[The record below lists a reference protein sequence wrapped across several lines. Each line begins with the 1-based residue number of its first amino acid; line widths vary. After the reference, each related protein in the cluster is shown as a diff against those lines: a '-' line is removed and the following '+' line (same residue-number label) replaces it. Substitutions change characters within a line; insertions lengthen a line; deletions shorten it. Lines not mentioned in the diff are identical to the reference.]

1 MSNKNFGF
9 GTQIRKSPYFDS
21 TVKWGATGFSVY
33 NHMYIPRDFGS
44 PEQNFWNLIEKS
56 ILCDV
61 AVERQVE
68 ITGSDAYKFIQLL
81 TPRDLSKLSVGQCKY
96 VLIVNNDGGILN
108 DPVLLRL
115 AENHFW
121 LSLADS
127 DVLLWAQG
135 VAVNSGLDVKISE
148 PDVSPLQL
156 QGPTSQEIMVK
167 LFGEDIRDLKYYW
180 LREYQLDGIP
190 LIVSRTGWSSE
201 LGYEIY
207 LRDGSKGNELYEKI
221 MAAGK
226 EHGIQPGHTSSI
238 RRIEGGML
246 SYHADAD
253 IHTNPFELGLDRL
266 VNLDS
271 EINFIGKKALKKIK
285 EKGISRKQV
294 GLVIDCA
301 PLSGPN
307 TTFWPI
313 KKDRKQ
319 IGKVTSAVYSPR
331 LKKNIAL
338 AMVSV
343 EQSEIDFIG
352 KEALKKIKQEGIKR
366 KQVGLIID
374 CDPLSGPNTTFWPIE
389 KDGKK
394 IGKVTSAVYSPRLK
408 KNIALAMI
416 EINYSELGNRLDV
429 QIHEGKYS
437 ATIVEKPFYDPKK
450 NIVKS

>member
-44 PEQNFWNLIEKS
+44 PEKNFWNLIEKS

-68 ITGSDAYKFIQLL
+68 ITGPDAYKFIQLL
-81 TPRDLSKLSVGQCKY
+81 TPRDLSKLAVGQCKY
-96 VLIVNNDGGILN
+96 VLIINNEGGILN

-127 DVLLWAQG
+127 DILLWAQG
-135 VAVNSGLDVKISE
+135 VAVNSGLDVQIKE

-156 QGPTSQEIMVK
+156 QGPTSGEIMVK
-167 LFGEDIRDLKYYW
+167 LFGEDIKDLKYYW
-180 LREYQLDGIP
+180 LREYNLDGIP

-221 MAAGK
+221 MEAGK
-226 EHGIQPGHTSSI
+226 EHGLKPGHTSTI

-253 IHTNPFELGLDRL
+253 ITTNPFELGLDRL

-271 EINFIGKKALKKIK
+271 DINFVGKGALQKIK
-285 EKGISRKQV
+285 QDGITRKQV
-294 GLVIDCA
+294 GLEIDCV
-301 PLSGPN
+301 PLKGPN
-307 TTFWPI
+307 TTFWPLNKDN
-313 KKDRKQ
+313 KK
-319 IGKVTSAVYSPR
+319 IGKITSAVYSPR

-338 AMVSV
+338 A
-343 EQSEIDFIG
+343 I
-352 KEALKKIKQEGIKR
+352 
-366 KQVGLIID
+366 
-374 CDPLSGPNTTFWPIE
+374 
-389 KDGKK
+389 
-394 IGKVTSAVYSPRLK
+394 
-408 KNIALAMI
+408 I
-416 EINYSELGNRLDV
+416 EINHSEIGIKLQVNTDN
-429 QIHEGKYS
+429 GKFDCI
-437 ATIVEKPFYDPKK
+437 IVEKPFYDPKK
-450 NIVKS
+450 KIASS

>member
-1 MSNKNFGF
+1 MNNKNFGF

-68 ITGSDAYKFIQLL
+68 ITGPDAFKFTQLL
-81 TPRDLSKLSVGQCKY
+81 TPRDLSTTAIGQCKY
-96 VLIVNNDGGILN
+96 VLITNNDGGILN

-135 VAVNSGLDVKISE
+135 VAVNSGMSVNITE

-156 QGPTSQEIMVK
+156 QGPTSKDIMIK
-167 LFGEDIRDLKYYW
+167 LFGESIKNLKYYW
-180 LREYQLDGIP
+180 FKECDLDGIP

-201 LGYEIY
+201 FGYELF
-207 LRDGSKGNELYEKI
+207 LRDGSKGNNLYEKI
-221 MAAGK
+221 MSAGK
-226 EHGIQPGHTSSI
+226 EYGLQPGHTSSI

-253 IHTNPFELGLDRL
+253 INTNPFELGLDRL
-266 VNLDS
+266 VSLDS
-271 EINFIGKKALKKIK
+271 DIEFIGKAALKKIK
-285 EKGISRKQV
+285 AEGIKRKQV
-294 GLVIDCA
+294 GLEINCE

-307 TTFWPI
+307 TTFWSI
-313 KKDRKQ
+313 KKD
-319 IGKVTSAVYSPR
+319 
-331 LKKNIAL
+331 N
-338 AMVSV
+338 
-343 EQSEIDFIG
+343 
-352 KEALKKIKQEGIKR
+352 
-366 KQVGLIID
+366 
-374 CDPLSGPNTTFWPIE
+374 N
-389 KDGKK
+389 K

-416 EINYSELGNRLDV
+416 NIENSEIGTSLEVNTNKGNFEA
-429 QIHEGKYS
+429 I
-437 ATIVEKPFYDPKK
+437 IVEKPFFDPKK
-450 NIVKS
+450 KIASN

>member
-1 MSNKNFGF
+1 MMNKNFGF

-44 PEQNFWNLIEKS
+44 PEQNFWNLIEKA

-68 ITGSDAYKFIQLL
+68 ITGPDAYKFIQLL
-81 TPRDLSKLSVGQCKY
+81 TPRDLSNLAIGQCKY
-96 VLIVNNDGGILN
+96 VLITNNDGGILN

-115 AENHFW
+115 DENHFW

-127 DVLLWAQG
+127 DILLWAQG
-135 VAVNSGLDVKISE
+135 VAINSGLNVEITE

-156 QGPTSQEIMVK
+156 QGPTSGEIMVE
-167 LFGEDIRDLKYYW
+167 LFGDSIKDLKYYW
-180 LREYQLDGIP
+180 LREYNLDGIP
-190 LIVSRTGWSSE
+190 LIISRTGWSSE

-207 LRDGSKGNELYEKI
+207 LRDGTKGNNLYEKI
-221 MAAGK
+221 MLAGK
-226 EHGIQPGHTSSI
+226 KYGLQPGHTSSI

-253 IHTNPFELGLDRL
+253 INTNPFELGLERL
-266 VNLDS
+266 VNLDND
-271 EINFIGKKALKKIK
+271 INFIGKDALQKIK
-285 EKGISRKQV
+285 QDGIKRKQV
-294 GLVIDCA
+294 GVEINCE

-307 TTFWPI
+307 TTFWSI
-313 KKDRKQ
+313 KKDNAN

-343 EQSEIDFIG
+343 EQSQIG
-352 KEALKKIKQEGIKR
+352 NIFQVTTNEGIFNCI
-366 KQVGLIID
+366 V
-374 CDPLSGPNTTFWPIE
+374 
-389 KDGKK
+389 
-394 IGKVTSAVYSPRLK
+394 
-408 KNIALAMI
+408 
-416 EINYSELGNRLDV
+416 
-429 QIHEGKYS
+429 
-437 ATIVEKPFYDPKK
+437 VEKPFYDPKK
-450 NIVKS
+450 KIASG

>member
-68 ITGSDAYKFIQLL
+68 ITGPDAFKFTQLL
-81 TPRDLSKLSVGQCKY
+81 TPRDLSTVAIGQCKY
-96 VLIVNNDGGILN
+96 VLITNNDGGILN

-135 VAVNSGLDVKISE
+135 VAVNSGMNVNITE

-156 QGPTSQEIMVK
+156 QGPTSKDIMIK
-167 LFGEDIRDLKYYW
+167 LFGESIKNLKYYW
-180 LREYQLDGIP
+180 FKECDLDGIP

-201 LGYEIY
+201 FGYELF
-207 LRDGSKGNELYEKI
+207 LRDGSKGNDLYEKI
-221 MAAGK
+221 MSAGK
-226 EHGIQPGHTSSI
+226 EYGLQPGHTSSI

-253 IHTNPFELGLDRL
+253 INTNPFELGLDRL
-266 VNLDS
+266 VSLDS
-271 EINFIGKKALKKIK
+271 DIEFIGKAALKKIK
-285 EKGISRKQV
+285 ADGIKRKQV
-294 GLVIDCA
+294 GLEINCE

-307 TTFWPI
+307 TTFWSI
-313 KKDRKQ
+313 KKD
-319 IGKVTSAVYSPR
+319 
-331 LKKNIAL
+331 N
-338 AMVSV
+338 
-343 EQSEIDFIG
+343 
-352 KEALKKIKQEGIKR
+352 
-366 KQVGLIID
+366 
-374 CDPLSGPNTTFWPIE
+374 N
-389 KDGKK
+389 K

-416 EINYSELGNRLDV
+416 NIENSEIGTSLEVNTNKGNFEA
-429 QIHEGKYS
+429 I
-437 ATIVEKPFYDPKK
+437 IVEKPFFDPKK
-450 NIVKS
+450 KIASN